1 MNDAPELLKPARLP
15 SFGQSPSR
23 QRAAADDI
31 LAHLAPAT
39 AADALASATGPL
51 RDCLEGASAA
61 ERDFAMRTALAARKI
76 WEWVGEL
83 GDWSWPSEGGP
94 AGFEMPGG
102 KRRKLSIQL
111 TSPEEDND
119 QYVGS
124 LLSEDVV
131 RYERRIDD
139 IHYDM
144 NGLAVEEIKSHVMT
158 NHIMPLS
165 RPTTPMSDSNR
176 SGLSS
181 IGSYNK
187 MEDLTAVITAI
198 VVQTL
203 PLLAKL
209 SRLLQIWSIRLS
221 VLQQISPL
229 LRAIEDAEVALK
241 SGWNAITVRPKD
253 SDTSEDDSAL
263 HAPQLVQ
270 SDFDVMK
277 KVLEKKVSKPGR
289 SLDYMLDSLEGQQDT
304 LPEQWLDRMEA
315 VERDYGDWVAA
326 CDRRVRETEWTKATI
341 SHKPEGLHVREE
353 TEDTEPAEVD
363 TSRSNGSPAAKLR
376 GQAMAFPV
384 PQESDDVEEPSKEKR
399 DTRADILVDASH
411 DGTQHEES
419 FIDNPE
425 QGPETVDWA
434 GVDGTRDTEPASAHV
449 QPPAPPA
456 QQTHQ
461 PDMYVDERPRWDP
474 EDNICSPHDEVQ
486 GEPELP
492 PLRNESRR
500 LSDASQTSTVVYGA
514 SSRFGHM
521 SSDPPEV
528 SASPDISRTRIREA
542 EYVRASP
549 PSSPPMP
556 AQGRELSAA
565 PPDSPRLQLPEDE
578 DSFYERQELDDSLQ
592 DEYDDSF
599 SLSEL
604 TRPVERRDSVGDKQ
618 LRQQLSQIIESIPA
632 KIKLTNEPPPINLNP
647 PDLQLPRIKK
657 RPSREGFRRS
667 TSAMSSRTAT
677 PSFTLSPAKNT
688 RIRHQRGQQEIKV
701 YHLSRSNG
709 EAPIK
714 LFIRCVG
721 EHGERVM
728 VRVGGGWADLSE
740 YLKEYASHHGR
751 RSAGTEK
758 AKVEV
763 QDLPRVASG
772 RGPGAA
778 ANSSPPSRPASAL
791 DLAPSTPLNVR
802 KTRRSMGASGSEA
815 PQLQPKTPV
824 DAARQLD
831 NIPSSEG
838 SARSRSSSHLS
849 WVEEDSSFLG
859 LAGPSGKRV
868 EMSEENKAWVESIK
882 EKVRLASGERKVSGP
897 AEDNKRFGEMD
908 RIGGTKRLFRKGD
921 AAKDAKK

>member
-1 MNDAPELLKPARLP
+1 MNEPPELLKPARH
-15 SFGQSPSR
+15 SSSGQSPSR
-23 QRAAADDI
+23 QRAADDI

-83 GDWSWPSEGGP
+83 GDWTWPSEGGP

-102 KRRKLSIQL
+102 KRRKLSIQV
-111 TSPEEDND
+111 TPPEEDEDNHH
-119 QYVGS
+119 YVGS

-131 RYERRIDD
+131 RYEQRIDE

-229 LRAIEDAEVALK
+229 LRAIEDVEVALK
-241 SGWNAITVRPKD
+241 SGWNAITVRSIDP
-253 SDTSEDDSAL
+253 DTSDDDSTL
-263 HAPQLVQ
+263 YAPKLVQ
-270 SDFDVMK
+270 SDFDVMR

-289 SLDYMLDSLEGQQDT
+289 SLDYMLDSLEGQPDT

-326 CDRRVRETEWTKATI
+326 CERRVRETEWTKATI
-341 SHKPEGLHVREE
+341 PHQSEGLHEREE
-353 TEDTEPAEVD
+353 AEQAEVD

-376 GQAMAFPV
+376 GQAVAFPV
-384 PQESDDVEEPSKEKR
+384 PQESDDVEEPSKERR
-399 DTRADILVDASH
+399 DTQADIILADASH
-411 DGTQHEES
+411 DGTQDEES
-419 FIDNPE
+419 FIDDPE
-425 QGPETVDWA
+425 QDPETADWA
-434 GVDGTRDTEPASAHV
+434 GVDGTQDTEPASVHV

-461 PDMYVDERPRWDP
+461 PDMDINERPRWDP

-500 LSDASQTSTVVYGA
+500 QSDASQTSTVVYGA

-556 AQGRELSAA
+556 AQDRELS
-565 PPDSPRLQLPEDE
+565 
-578 DSFYERQELDDSLQ
+578 
-592 DEYDDSF
+592 
-599 SLSEL
+599 
-604 TRPVERRDSVGDKQ
+604 V
-618 LRQQLSQIIESIPA
+618 
-632 KIKLTNEPPPINLNP
+632 
-647 PDLQLPRIKK
+647 
-657 RPSREGFRRS
+657 
-667 TSAMSSRTAT
+667 
-677 PSFTLSPAKNT
+677 
-688 RIRHQRGQQEIKV
+688 
-701 YHLSRSNG
+701 
-709 EAPIK
+709 
-714 LFIRCVG
+714 
-721 EHGERVM
+721 
-728 VRVGGGWADLSE
+728 
-740 YLKEYASHHGR
+740 
-751 RSAGTEK
+751 
-758 AKVEV
+758 
-763 QDLPRVASG
+763 
-772 RGPGAA
+772 
-778 ANSSPPSRPASAL
+778 
-791 DLAPSTPLNVR
+791 
-802 KTRRSMGASGSEA
+802 GASG
-815 PQLQPKTPV
+815 
-824 DAARQLD
+824 
-831 NIPSSEG
+831 
-838 SARSRSSSHLS
+838 
-849 WVEEDSSFLG
+849 
-859 LAGPSGKRV
+859 
-868 EMSEENKAWVESIK
+868 
-882 EKVRLASGERKVSGP
+882 
-897 AEDNKRFGEMD
+897 
-908 RIGGTKRLFRKGD
+908 
-921 AAKDAKK
+921 